1 MFAAAA
7 TAARRVVVAVVVEAV
22 AGCLLLQLNAANGF
36 LPSSL
41 AATPTKC
48 FLL

>member
-7 TAARRVVVAVVVEAV
+7 TAARRVVVAVVEAV